1 MQYLLKIKQK
11 CFSSDRLVSVSF
23 TTDHP
28 PDPVILSIAKDLF
41 MPDPPR
47 HARPDRASPVIPG
60 VFRVIPGLT
69 RNLLPVMPGSDR
81 ASPVIP
87 GVFRVIPGLTRNLL
101 PVMPGSDRASP
112 NP

>member
-28 PDPVILSIAKDLF
+28 PDPVILSIAKDL
-41 MPDPPR
+41 
-47 HARPDRASPVIPG
+47 VIPG
-60 VFRVIPGLT
+60 VFRVIL
-69 RNLLPVMPGSDR
+69 
-81 ASPVIP
+81 
-87 GVFRVIPGLTRNLL
+87 GLTRNLL